1 MQNIAKF
8 LDRVNQLFRSNS
20 DRFNNISSNDGQ
32 DSNQQAEIAPNGDT
46 FMASARG
53 ATATTPA
60 PATHQQQ
67 QQQQQNFPRAVND
80 GFGVVSNGIIRMSSF
95 PPPLPSPSSDTPSMW
110 PTTTSP
116 STPTTL
122 TQSNTTTA
130 PTNIFG
136 TPNRSN
142 FSPPTS
148 IQLDSH
154 SKPSNAFANSCT
166 VTPPNSNHG
175 PLPPLPPLISHHP
188 PPPKPSFH
196 HPSLAGS
203 LSQPMMPV
211 NPCSS
216 TSSSN
221 SSTPMV
227 DCHKN
232 SYSAVQTPDSP
243 IGFPRR
249 QYSLTVT
256 QSRTSA
262 NSLHLDLKNRNNS
275 ASCSNELSLS
285 PRPRPRNRK
294 SKSNSFKIY

>member
-20 DRFNNISSNDGQ
+20 DRFNTISSNNGH
-32 DSNQQAEIAPNGDT
+32 DSNQQIEISPNGET
-46 FMASARG
+46 FVTDVRG
-53 ATATTPA
+53 TTTTPA
-60 PATHQQQ
+60 PTTHHPQQQ
-67 QQQQQNFPRAVND
+67 PQQFPRAVND
-80 GFGVVSNGIIRMSSF
+80 GFGVVTNGIIRMSSF

-122 TQSNTTTA
+122 TQSNTSVSTTLSS
-130 PTNIFG
+130 NIFS
-136 TPNRSN
+136 TPSRST

-154 SKPSNAFANSCT
+154 AFANSRT
-166 VTPPNSNHG
+166 MTPPNLNHG
-175 PLPPLPPLISHHP
+175 PLPMLPPLISHHP

-196 HPSLAGS
+196 HPSLAAS
-203 LSQPMMPV
+203 YSQPMMPV
-211 NPCSS
+211 NACSS
-216 TSSSN
+216 NSSSN
-221 SSTPMV
+221 SSTPMA
-227 DCHKN
+227 DGHKN

-243 IGFPRR
+243 LGFPRR

-262 NSLHLDLKNRNNS
+262 NSLHLDLKNRNS
-275 ASCSNELSLS
+275 STSCSNELSLS

-294 SKSNSFKIY
+294 FNRTFMKITTI